1 MLKQLEPYLS
11 QLYPIMYPLGLPFTA
26 PTAALFAVA
35 IFLGALVLML
45 FLMLPGRRAAAKTAA
60 GGGPDKA
67 TIKLAIA
74 SRLEVVNSQNARI
87 VAEQN
92 ELYLALGKLFDERP
106 PINHKQ
112 ALQFIEDHREIFAL
126 MIEALQ
132 EGSPQWASKAKGEA
146 SILHYLF
153 DVVDAALRASND
165 YVRAQ
170 RDFSMLSA
178 YAKHSRE
185 HSALMSESLQT
196 VITPP
201 NHNGV
206 ALVKPGA
213 ITPHKDFM
221 QKS

>member
-1 MLKQLEPYLS
+1 MLKQLEPYLT
-11 QLYPIMYPLGLPFTA
+11 QLYPIMYPLGLPWTLQ
-26 PTAALFAVA
+26 TAALMAVT
-35 IFLGALVLML
+35 ILLGVLVLVL
-45 FLMLPGRRAAAKTAA
+45 FLMLPGRRRAAKATA

-67 TIKLAIA
+67 TLKLAIA

-87 VAEQN
+87 IAEQN
-92 ELYLALGKLFDERP
+92 ELYRALGAMLDERP
-106 PINHKQ
+106 PNN
-112 ALQFIEDHREIFAL
+112 HREALEFLEEHRAIFAL

-146 SILHYLF
+146 SVLHYLY
-153 DVVDAALRASND
+153 DLVDAALRSSND
-165 YVRAQ
+165 YVRSQ

-185 HSALMSESLQT
+185 HSTLMSDSLQT

-201 NHNGV
+201 NQNGV
-206 ALVKPGA
+206 AIIKPGA

-221 QKS
+221 GKS

>member
-11 QLYPIMYPLGLPFTA
+11 QLYPMMYPLGLPFTA
-26 PTAALFAVA
+26 PTAALFAIA
-35 IFLGALVLML
+35 ILLGVLVLVL

-60 GGGPDKA
+60 EGGPDKA
-67 TIKLAIA
+67 TLKLAIA

-112 ALQFIEDHREIFAL
+112 ALEFIEEHRAIFAL

-132 EGSPQWASKAKGEA
+132 EGSPQWASKAKGEV

-153 DVVDAALRASND
+153 DVVDAALRANND
-165 YVRAQ
+165 YVRSQ
-170 RDFSMLSA
+170 RDFTMLSVF
-178 YAKHSRE
+178 AKHSRE

-206 ALVKPGA
+206 VVAQPKAV
-213 ITPHKDFM
+213 TP
-221 QKS
+221 SGW

>member
-1 MLKQLEPYLS
+1 MLDQLEPYLS
-11 QLYPIMYPLGLPFTA
+11 QLYPMMRALSV
-26 PTAALFAVA
+26 PTMPSIAALFAVTL
-35 IFLGALVLML
+35 FLGVLVLVL
-45 FLMLPGRRAAAKTAA
+45 FLMLPARRAAAKAAA
-60 GGGPDKA
+60 GGGPNKA
-67 TIKLAIA
+67 TLKLAIA

-92 ELYLALGKLFDERP
+92 ELYLALGKLFNERP
-106 PINHKQ
+106 PVNHRQ
-112 ALQFIEDHREIFAL
+112 ALEFIEEHRAIFAL

-146 SILHYLF
+146 SILHYLY

-165 YVRAQ
+165 YVRSQ
-170 RDFSMLSA
+170 RDFTMLSA
-178 YAKHSRE
+178 FAKHSRE

-206 ALVKPGA
+206 AVAKPKA
-213 ITPHKDFM
+213 ITPTGW
-221 QKS
+221 

>member
-26 PTAALFAVA
+26 PTAALFAIA
-35 IFLGALVLML
+35 ILLGVLVLVLL
-45 FLMLPGRRAAAKTAA
+45 FMLPGRRAAAKAA
-60 GGGPDKA
+60 GGGPNKA

-112 ALQFIEDHREIFAL
+112 ALEFIEEHREIFAL

-170 RDFSMLSA
+170 RDFSMLST

-206 ALVKPGA
+206 ALVKPRA